1 MHKWHKC
8 FPNAKQHNTPTT
20 FPLEH
25 CPRHCTC
32 RNTKKNWDHKN
43 LIYDAARAAQYT
55 SLATL
60 SFIGALPLDIR
71 KSSQIVSKNE
81 KKKNQKLKNLDNSC
95 SFATSALSSRKTH
108 TEKMKQ
114 TNTSLPQIVAEC

>member
-1 MHKWHKC
+1 ML
-8 FPNAKQHNTPTT
+8 QEQLNTP
-20 FPLEH
+20 PWQLY
-25 CPRHCTC
+25 
-32 RNTKKNWDHKN
+32 
-43 LIYDAARAAQYT
+43 L
-55 SLATL
+55 SLAHYPWIL
-60 SFIGALPLDIR
+60 ENPHKLCL
-71 KSSQIVSKNE
+71 KMKK